1 MRKNVLW
8 IRWSN
13 IPPVGGRFPFVK
25 NPIMKPLIC
34 VFGAALLAAGMSHAA
49 VLARYAFTG
58 NYTNSEPLP
67 AGIQSANGIS
77 FAGGLTEV
85 VSPSGTGISSGA
97 GTENTLFV
105 RSTIV
110 HGTTAAAAVTADD
123 YFSFQITITPGYR
136 LDLTSV
142 GFDHWTSNSYSSNV
156 AVYYTL
162 GGADFSSEAV
172 AVKIG
177 EDTENLGTRSPAL
190 LSGNLSGDEALTGQ
204 VTFHFLF
211 WDPNN
216 VNTSNMV
223 TRLDDIV
230 VNGVVSQIPEP
241 SLTMIAGA
249 SFVFSILLRRR
260 F

>member
-1 MRKNVLW
+1 
-8 IRWSN
+8 
-13 IPPVGGRFPFVK
+13 
-25 NPIMKPLIC
+25 MKPLILL
-34 VFGAALLAAGMSHAA
+34 FAAALSATEMSHAA
-49 VLARYAFTG
+49 VLARYTFTG
-58 NYTNSEPLP
+58 NYTNSETLP
-67 AGIQSANGIS
+67 TGIQSADGIS
-77 FAGGLTEV
+77 FAAGLTES
-85 VSPSGTGISSGA
+85 VSPAGTGISSGT

-110 HGTTAAAAVTADD
+110 HGTTAAAAITADD
-123 YFSFQITITPGYR
+123 YFSFQITIAPGYR
-136 LDLTSV
+136 VDLTSV

-162 GGADFSSEAV
+162 GGVDFSSEAV

-177 EDTENLGTRSPAL
+177 EDTEASGSRSPVL
-190 LSGNLSGDEALTGQ
+190 LNGNLSGDEGLTGQ

-216 VNTSNMV
+216 MNTSNMV

-241 SLTMIAGA
+241 SLAMIAGA
-249 SFVFSILLRRR
+249 SFVCSVFPRRR
-260 F
+260 L